1 MLSKIAAYMI
11 VPAMLAAGAGDEAS
25 VCKRPPTQRVFAPDA
40 ARAALL
46 APRLKRYRALYPAE
60 KGAR

>member
-1 MLSKIAAYMI
+1 
-11 VPAMLAAGAGDEAS
+11 
-25 VCKRPPTQRVFAPDA
+25 VFAPDA

>member
-1 MLSKIAAYMI
+1 
-11 VPAMLAAGAGDEAS
+11 MLAAGAGDEAT
-25 VCKRPPTQRVFAPDA
+25 VCARPPTQRQFAPEA

-46 APRLKRYRALYPAE
+46 APRLKRFRALYPAE

>member
-1 MLSKIAAYMI
+1 
-11 VPAMLAAGAGDEAS
+11 MLAAGAGDEAT
-25 VCKRPPTQRVFAPDA
+25 VCKRPPTQRVFTPDA
-40 ARAALL
+40 ARAAVL